1 MDHVWRELFVSI
13 HILLPREGEGPGS
26 ELGQIYVSLGSL
38 VSIQGLSMLWRERE
52 LVCVCVSVCVRVCVY
67 TCVRLCVYVCVC
79 ACVYQS
85 REKGLWCLC
94 YLGRLVKLLQA

>member
-52 LVCVCVSVCVRVCVY
+52 LVCVCVSVCVC
-67 TCVRLCVYVCVC
+67 VCVC
-79 ACVYQS
+79 IRVFVFVCMCVSVRVYIKAGRRGCGACVI
-85 REKGLWCLC
+85 
-94 YLGRLVKLLQA
+94 LVDW